1 MDGNGFGRWQQRGGG
16 GSQRWQLAL
25 GGGVGQQLKMQSWH
39 LAVPA
44 ASKRTYDDGISVSVI
59 EA

>member
-16 GSQRWQLAL
+16 VGSQLV
-25 GGGVGQQLKMQSWH
+25 VGIGRQHW
-39 LAVPA
+39 AVVKDA
-44 ASKRTYDDGISVSVI
+44 VQHWAVLASKRTCDNGIGVSII